1 MRSKCLTPLI
11 ITIILCPI
19 ILTQVHTVN
28 ASLREPVTFP
38 IFEKLNPLGN
48 LATLFFPIINFAE
61 GYRAVPSNITLG
73 LNEKVTFQ
81 VGMYNLSS
89 GAFEVP
95 YYPFF
100 MTQRYA
106 TFEAV
111 FSNGNPGNV
120 WFVVFDPP
128 IVKHTKAAHDNLL
141 VTNVTVALTSP
152 PKSSDFIQT
161 QLLQIKITDSWVAG
175 NLWWPKRSDYPMPFF
190 WFAAALTGGFGK
202 WSGSVVKEEYTIN
215 VVVNI
220 KPFHAVKIQALPPS
234 KLAPNEIV
242 SIPVLVENQGNY
254 NDTFNFRIRAE
265 TGYPLVL
272 TNNGT
277 ITLRPGE
284 QGQAFVGVAVP
295 ANFLDTGT
303 LHSIFIDT
311 YSAEEPNTSIAS
323 QRIFVETQGLYFS
336 EENSMY
342 TIGSGLL
349 FLIGVVLFVI
359 WRRKI
364 PGKNGKKPEKPW
376 KLPEEQTHLAE
387 LKRTD
392 KNAYE
397 QERILMEDEYK
408 SALLA
413 YKDDQKQL
421 KVKPIKEKAKKTD
434 SSIFKKLI
442 TSLQTAVKPKKNQ
455 KGKTKKK
462 PVPLLKKSEKKPKEK
477 IKKPFFSVEDSSKEK
492 ILAKIKRE
500 QDKQLRKLQ

>member
-1 MRSKCLTPLI
+1 MKTAPVKAGKIQDLIATLKEYAPFPLI
-11 ITIILCPI
+11 KIIGGELIYIFKPPI
-19 ILTQVHTVN
+19 
-28 ASLREPVTFP
+28 S
-38 IFEKLNPLGN
+38 
-48 LATLFFPIINFAE
+48 FAE
-61 GYRAVPSNITLG
+61 GYKAFPANITLG
-73 LNEKVTFQ
+73 VNERITVQ
-81 VGMYNLSS
+81 VGNINTSS
-89 GAFEVP
+89 GLIESANDW
-95 YYPFF
+95 FF
-100 MTQRYA
+100 FTDRYL
-106 TFEAV
+106 TFSAETLG
-111 FSNGNPGNV
+111 GNPGGV
-120 WFVVFDPP
+120 WFINFNPP
-128 IVKHTKAAHDNLL
+128 TVSIKSSKYLA
-141 VTNVTVALTSP
+141 TNVTISLTSP
-152 PKSSDFIQT
+152 PVATDLIQDT
-161 QLLQIKITDSWVAG
+161 IIRIHIADTWVVK
-175 NLWWPKRSDYPMPFF
+175 NLWWPEDKSYHIGGDNFSLFYSRPS
-190 WFAAALTGGFGK
+190 WFIAALLGGFGK
-202 WSGSVVKEEYTIN
+202 LSGKILVDPYYVDILVK
-215 VVVNI
+215 V
-220 KPFHAVKIQALPPS
+220 KPFHSAKIQALPPS
-234 KLAPNEIV
+234 KLAPNDIV

-254 NDTFNFRIRAE
+254 NDTFNFRIRSE
-265 TGYPLVL
+265 TGYPLTL

-342 TIGSGLL
+342 TIGFGLL
-349 FLIGVVLFVI
+349 FLIGVVLFLV

-364 PGKNGKKPEKPW
+364 PGKTSKKPEKPW
-376 KLPEEQTHLAE
+376 RLPEEQAHLAE

-408 SALLA
+408 SALLT
-413 YKDDQKQL
+413 YKNDQKQF

-434 SSIFKKLI
+434 SSIFKKMI
-442 TSLQTAVKPKKNQ
+442 TPLQNAVKPKKKQ
-455 KGKTKKK
+455 KEKTKKK

-477 IKKPFFSVEDSSKEK
+477 IVKPLVPFEDSSKQK

>member
-1 MRSKCLTPLI
+1 MRGRCLTLLVI
-11 ITIILCPI
+11 SIILCPI
-19 ILTQVHTVN
+19 ILTQIYTVD
-28 ASLREPVTFP
+28 ARLREPMTFP
-38 IFEKLNPLGN
+38 IFEFNPLGK
-48 LATLFFPIINFAE
+48 LATIFFPIINFAE
-61 GYRAVPSNITLG
+61 GYKATSSNITLG
-73 LNEKVTFQ
+73 INEKVTFQ

-89 GAFEVP
+89 GEFEVP
-95 YYPFF
+95 NYPFF

-106 TFEAV
+106 TFEAN
-111 FSNGNPGNV
+111 FPSGNPGNV

-128 IVKHTKAAHDNLL
+128 LVKHTKIAHDNLL
-141 VTNVTVALTSP
+141 VTNVTISFTAP
-152 PKSSDFIQT
+152 PQSSDFLQT

-202 WSGSVVKEEYTIN
+202 WSGSVVKEEYIVN
-215 VVVNI
+215 VVVYV
-220 KPFHAVKIQALPPS
+220 KPFHAVKIEALPPS

-254 NDTFNFRIRAE
+254 NDTFNFKIRSE
-265 TGYPLVL
+265 TGYPLTL
-272 TNNGT
+272 TKNST

-284 QGQAFVGVAVP
+284 QRQALVGVAVP

-311 YSAEEPNTSIAS
+311 YSVEDNTTSIAS

-342 TIGSGLL
+342 TIGFGLL
-349 FLIGVVLFVI
+349 FIIGVVLFLI

-364 PGKNGKKPEKPW
+364 HGKTGKKPEKPW
-376 KLPEEQTHLAE
+376 TLPEEQAHLAE

-408 SALLA
+408 SALLW
-413 YKDDQKQL
+413 YKDDKKQSRG
-421 KVKPIKEKAKKTD
+421 KQTKEKPSKTE
-434 SSIFKKLI
+434 SSIFTTLV
-442 TSLQTAVKPKKNQ
+442 TSLKTAVKPAKKQ

-462 PVPLLKKSEKKPKEK
+462 PVPFLKKPEKKPKEK
-477 IKKPFFSVEDSSKEK
+477 IIKPFVSVEDSSKEK

-500 QDKQLRKLQ
+500 QDKQLRNLQ